1 MGAAPLHAPV
11 TPAAKPK
18 LLPTRVLIQFAIITL
33 IWGSTWLVIRTQ
45 LDVVPPSWSVAY
57 RFLTA
62 GTMMAAFCLA
72 TRRSLR
78 VPAGGHGFFLGMA
91 LFQFVLNF
99 NLVYRAESYVTS
111 GLVAVAFALLIVPN
125 AVFAWAFL
133 GQRVTLRF
141 AWGALLGITGVSLL
155 FWREFGEI
163 GHGAGIGLLLTLLGV
178 LSASVSNVMQASAR
192 GRSLDIFVTLAWSM
206 LYGGIANAAIAWA
219 LSGPPVI
226 QPTLGYVG
234 GVLYLAGAASA
245 VAFAIYYD
253 LIRAVGPARAAY
265 SSVVIPF
272 VAMAL
277 STVFEGYEW
286 SPIAFAGG
294 ALTLCG
300 LYIAL
305 RARAR

>member
-1 MGAAPLHAPV
+1 LHAPIA
-11 TPAAKPK
+11 PAAKPK
-18 LLPTRVLIQFAIITL
+18 LLPTRVLLQFATVTL

-45 LDVVPPSWSVAY
+45 LGVVPPSWSVAY
-57 RFLTA
+57 RFLAA
-62 GTMMAAFCLA
+62 GAMMALFCVV
-72 TRRSLR
+72 TRRSLKA
-78 VPAGGHGFFLGMA
+78 PAGAHSFFLGMA

-99 NLVYRAESYVTS
+99 NFVYRAEEHVTS
-111 GLVAVAFALLIVPN
+111 GLVAVAFALLVVPN
-125 AVFAWAFL
+125 AALAWAFL

-141 AWGALLGITGVSLL
+141 AWGAALGIAGVSLL
-155 FWREFGEI
+155 FWQEFGSV
-163 GHGAGIGLLLTLLGV
+163 GRGVGIGLTLTLLGV
-178 LSASVSNVMQASAR
+178 LSASVANVMQASER
-192 GRSLDIFVTLAWSM
+192 GRTLDIFVTLAWSM
-206 LYGGIANAAIAWA
+206 MYGGVANAAVAWA

-226 QPTLGYVG
+226 EPTLGYVA

-253 LIRAVGPARAAY
+253 MIRAVGPARAAY

-277 STVFEGYEW
+277 STLFEGYEW
-286 SPIAFAGG
+286 SPLAFAGG
-294 ALTLCG
+294 ALTLAG